1 MVGQLLIK
9 MSSFHPV
16 TSTTKWSVFEQIEND
31 HRTIPTQ
38 STVSFK
44 FALPIL
50 GVNYSSFE
58 QLKAFSLV
66 MLLNP

>member
-9 MSSFHPV
+9 MSSLHPV

-31 HRTIPTQ
+31 HQTIPTQ

-50 GVNYSSFE
+50 GVNYGSFE
-58 QLKAFSLV
+58 QSKAFCLV
-66 MLLNP
+66 MLLKP

>member
-9 MSSFHPV
+9 MPSFHPV
-16 TSTTKWSVFEQIEND
+16 TTKWSVFEQIEND